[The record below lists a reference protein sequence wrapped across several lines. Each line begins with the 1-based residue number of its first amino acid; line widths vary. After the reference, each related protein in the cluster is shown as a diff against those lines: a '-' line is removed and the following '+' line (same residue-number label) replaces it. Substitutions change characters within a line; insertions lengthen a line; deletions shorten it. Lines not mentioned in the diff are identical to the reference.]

1 MARTSLGSVPLIQG
15 ADILSDS
22 ATQLMPLGTYAE
34 TADGRGYRYAKM
46 GVTVGV
52 AGRIYQ
58 APAEDTT
65 NFQNLTVSV
74 NSVGDT
80 TVTTTSTVTLTAN
93 QLAGGFLT
101 FTQGTTGTGLIY
113 RIKSHAAAV
122 GAVVVFTLDD
132 PILVATT
139 GTVKIDVHPNPYNG
153 VVITPAGSA
162 TSCPVGVSN
171 SVITASQFGWLQT
184 HGPAAVLCSTTI
196 TVGNNVMPIFAT
208 TAGAATVA
216 VDGVKSAIGYAMT
229 GIATTDVGMVH
240 LTID

>member
-1 MARTSLGSVPLIQG
+1 MAKSTLGHVPLIQG
-15 ADILSDS
+15 ADINSDS
-22 ATQLMPLGTYAE
+22 ATAQMPLGTYAE
-34 TADGRGYRYAKM
+34 TNDGRGFRYVKM
-46 GVTVGV
+46 GATVGV

-58 APAEDTT
+58 APAEDTS
-65 NFQNLTVSV
+65 NFQNIAAAVSAI
-74 NSVGDT
+74 GDT
-80 TVTTTSTVTLTAN
+80 TVTTTGTVTLTAN

-101 FTQGTTGTGLIY
+101 FSTGTTGTGLVY
-113 RIKSHAAAV
+113 RIKSHPAAT
-122 GAVVVFTLDD
+122 GAVVVITLED
-132 PILVATT
+132 PITVATT
-139 GTVKIDVHPNPYNG
+139 GTVKIDMHPNPYNG

-171 SVITASQFGWLQT
+171 NIITASQFGWLQT

-216 VDGVKSAIGYAMT
+216 VDGVKSSIGYAMT
-229 GIATTDVGMVH
+229 GIATTENGLVH